1 MDRPLE
7 NQSVLAIEQRY
18 TALAKTSSNL
28 SCGTAAKR
36 CGAEAGQVC
45 VDLGSGRG
53 ADAIALAIRVGAG
66 GHVYGVDLTPAMLE
80 AARASAASRSV
91 TNVTFVQAPLEALAL
106 PDGLADWVVSNC
118 ALNHARDKAQVW
130 AEIARVL
137 KPGGRFLVSDIY
149 AVEAIAEVY
158 RNDPVAVSEC
168 WAGAETR
175 EASLGRIV
183 GAGLEDVVVTD
194 ESAPYERG
202 HARLAS
208 FTVSG
213 RRPIRP

>member
-1 MDRPLE
+1 
-7 NQSVLAIEQRY
+7 
-18 TALAKTSSNL
+18 
-28 SCGTAAKR
+28 
-36 CGAEAGQVC
+36 
-45 VDLGSGRG
+45 
-53 ADAIALAIRVGAG
+53 
-66 GHVYGVDLTPAMLE
+66 MLE
-80 AARASAASRSV
+80 VARASAASRSV
-91 TNVTFVQAPLEALAL
+91 TNVTFVHAPLEALTL
-106 PDGLADWVVSNC
+106 PDGIADWVVSNC
-118 ALNHARDKAQVW
+118 ALNHASDKARVW

-137 KPGGRFLVSDIY
+137 KPGGRFMVSDIY

-175 EASLGRIV
+175 EASLRNIAV
-183 GAGLEDVVVTD
+183 AGLEEVVVTD

-202 HARLAS
+202 YARLAS